1 MANHIPT
8 KLLRALEELAQERL
22 KLSSKHNSDL
32 HRLLCEQQEAI
43 SEISSK
49 TRVEI
54 ESIFNAHSVVG
65 TIMLEHHQKEMGNIE
80 TRMRQLKTE
89 LNHQQTPH
97 RLTSPFSFE

>member
-1 MANHIPT
+1 MSSYTPT
-8 KLLRALEELAQERL
+8 KIIKTLEDLAQQRL

-43 SEISSK
+43 SKISSK
-49 TRVEI
+49 TRMEI

-65 TIMLEHHQKEMGNIE
+65 TIMLEQHQKEMGNIE
-80 TRMRQLKTE
+80 TQMRQLKTE

-97 RLTSPFSFE
+97 RLTSPFFFE